1 MQRLWQVDA
10 SRGLALTF
18 MLVSN
23 FVTDLQ
29 YFKGYSGFGN
39 VWFAFAQITAF
50 MFIFL
55 VGFSL
60 VLSYNR
66 VAKEN
71 KATFVKYLKRGLW
84 IFGLGLLITFVSY
97 LFIGADYIRWGVLH
111 LIGVSII
118 LAYPFLKTK
127 PVWPAVLGL
136 LFIVAGLLV
145 SHVTLTTNLL
155 LPVGFTTAS
164 FSSVDYFPLLPWFGV
179 ALLGIFFAKTFY
191 SKISSFQTQK
201 PKLKPLC
208 WLGRHSL
215 LIYLIHQPI
224 FLALLLFI

>member
-29 YFKGYSGFGN
+29 YFKGYSSFGN

-50 MFIFL
+50 MFIFI

-66 VAKEN
+66 AVKEN
-71 KATFVKYLKRGLW
+71 KATFGKYLKRGLW

-97 LFIGADYIRWGVLH
+97 LFIGADYIRWGVLS
-111 LIGVSII
+111 LIGTSII
-118 LAYPFLKTK
+118 LTYPFLKAK
-127 PVWPAVLGL
+127 PIWPAVLGL
-136 LFIVAGLLV
+136 LFIIAGWIAWHMTV
-145 SHVTLTTNLL
+145 TTNLL
-155 LPVGFTTAS
+155 LPIGFTTAS

-179 ALLGIFFAKTFY
+179 ALLGIFFAKAFY

-224 FLALLLFI
+224 FLALLMFI

>member
-1 MQRLWQVDA
+1 MQRFWQVDA
-10 SRGLALTF
+10 SRGLALIF

-29 YFKGYSGFGN
+29 YFKGYSSFGN
-39 VWFAFAQITAF
+39 VWFAFAQLTAF

-66 VAKEN
+66 AAKEN
-71 KATFVKYLKRGLW
+71 KANFVKYLKRGLW

-118 LAYPFLKTK
+118 LAYPFLKAK
-127 PVWPAVLGL
+127 PVWPAVMGL
-136 LFIVAGLLV
+136 LFIVAGWIAGQ
-145 SHVTLTTNLL
+145 VTLTTNWL
-155 LPVGFTTAS
+155 LPVGFTTTS

-179 ALLGIFFAKTFY
+179 ALLGICFAKACY
-191 SKISSFQTQK
+191 SNINNLQTSK
-201 PKLKPLC
+201 PKFKPLC

-215 LIYLIHQPI
+215 LIYLLHQPI
-224 FLALLLFI
+224 FLALLLLI